1 MVDIRATLESDSD
14 AISDLLA
21 SLGYPGTQP
30 FIRARIGQLL
40 AHPDEELL
48 VATDGTTVVGVMS
61 LHFIPQLAL
70 AGDFCRISY
79 FCVDEASRGSGVG
92 AALESYATELAI
104 ARGCD
109 RMEVHCHS
117 GRTDAHRF
125 YHRQGYEESPKY
137 LIKSLTS

>member
-1 MVDIRATLESDSD
+1 MNRDKVKKCSSSGER
-14 AISDLLA
+14 LL
-21 SLGYPGTQP
+21 SH
-30 FIRARIGQLL
+30 QL
-40 AHPDEELL
+40 
-48 VATDGTTVVGVMS
+48 
-61 LHFIPQLAL
+61 F
-70 AGDFCRISY
+70 

-117 GRTDAHRF
+117 RRTDAHRFF